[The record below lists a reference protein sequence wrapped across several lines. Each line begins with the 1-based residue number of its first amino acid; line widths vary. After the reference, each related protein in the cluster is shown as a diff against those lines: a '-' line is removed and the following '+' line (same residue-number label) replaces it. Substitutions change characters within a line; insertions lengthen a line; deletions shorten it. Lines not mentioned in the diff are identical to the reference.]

1 LGAFVV
7 GTMTKTALITGS
19 SSGIGRATAVDFLR
33 REWTVYAPARDSDD
47 SADLADAGCAT
58 AELDVTSDADVE
70 RVVERVVDETGRI
83 DCLVNNAGYAQY
95 GPAEDVPVDALHD
108 QFDVNVYGPH
118 RLARAVLP
126 SMRRRESGTI
136 VNVSSIQ
143 GRVASGATGAYSG
156 SKHALEAM
164 SDALRVEVDK
174 FGIDVVVV
182 EPGPVATQFGS
193 RVESEFDRLE
203 RSGAYDDLYT
213 VQEDTDILGSGGD
226 FGVHPSAVAA
236 VIGDAAC
243 ASDPNPRYPV
253 GTLARVLT
261 VARHLP
267 DRWRDAAYRL
277 LRWVVS

>member
-33 REWTVYAPARDSDD
+33 REWTVYATARDTDD
-47 SADLADAGCAT
+47 AADLDEAGCET

-95 GPAEDVPVDALHD
+95 GPAEDVPVAALHD

-213 VQEDTDILGSGGD
+213 VQEDTNILGSGGD

-253 GTLARVLT
+253 GTLASVLI

>member
-1 LGAFVV
+1 
-7 GTMTKTALITGS
+7 MTKTALITGS

-33 REWTVYAPARDSDD
+33 REWTVYATARDTDNVAELD
-47 SADLADAGCAT
+47 EAGCET

-70 RVVERVVDETGRI
+70 RVVDRVVEETGRI

-118 RLARAVLP
+118 RLTRAVLP
-126 SMRRRESGTI
+126 HMRERESGTV

-213 VQEDTDILGSGGD
+213 VQEDTNILGSGGD

-253 GTLARVLT
+253 GTLASVT
-261 VARHLP
+261 VATRHLP

-277 LRWVVS
+277 VRWVVS